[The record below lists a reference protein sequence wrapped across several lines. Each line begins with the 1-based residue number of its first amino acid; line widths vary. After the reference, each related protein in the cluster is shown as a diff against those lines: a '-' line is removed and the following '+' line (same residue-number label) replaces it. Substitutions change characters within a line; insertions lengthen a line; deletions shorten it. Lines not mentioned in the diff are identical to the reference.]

1 MRTRTGRRA
10 AVTALLATLV
20 LGACVEK
27 VERVEQAQPGGTASG
42 TGLTG
47 INADL
52 RPDLK
57 GGDLADGPTMVERFA
72 GQEAS
77 FGTIPDQATEAT
89 GEPIKIGMINQEG
102 TPLGSFP
109 ELRLADEAGIR
120 FINEELGGI
129 GGRPIELVPCI
140 TTFSP
145 EKSQACAQQ
154 MVQED
159 VVAVLGGIDITSTG
173 SIPVLEQNELPYIG
187 GIPINTDEMASP
199 ISFQFSGGSPGAFV
213 AFAQHAA
220 ESGAQKVA
228 VTYGDFGPIAA
239 SARFGVETLK
249 ALGVSDVTE
258 IPFPITTT
266 DFLPVMSAAAEG
278 DPDAIF
284 LGAAD
289 TACGPAMSTAR
300 DLGIEA
306 DLYLVGACAA
316 PSIAEQIGEEAVD
329 GRIFNIE
336 GPLEDDEYI
345 DGELYMAVIGKYGD
359 PSLSAAGAGTV
370 SFRGLF
376 NLYSVLLDIGPDD
389 ISSERILDG
398 FRSAVDR
405 PSFNGHPFT
414 CDGEQV
420 PSLPALCAPEQI
432 LVIRRNQA
440 LEQLTDWIDV
450 PAVLAEAD
458 VAQEPPA

>member
-1 MRTRTGRRA
+1 MHTTTTRRA
-10 AVTALLATLV
+10 TATAVAAMLV

-27 VERVEQAQPGGTASG
+27 VEQVESSNGTANVAD
-42 TGLTG
+42 TTG

-52 RPDLK
+52 AGDVM
-57 GGDLADGPTMVERFA
+57 GGDLADGPTIVERFG

-77 FGTIPDQATEAT
+77 FGTVPETTTEAT

-109 ELRLADEAGIR
+109 ELRLADEAGVR

-129 GGRPIELVPCI
+129 DGRPIELVSCI

-154 MVQED
+154 MVQEE

-173 SIPVLEQNELPYIG
+173 SIPVLEQNGLPYVG

-199 ISFQFSGGSPGAFV
+199 ISFQFSGGSPGSFV

-220 ESGAQKVA
+220 DNGAQKVA
-228 VTYGDFGPIAA
+228 VAYADFGPIAA
-239 SARFGVETLK
+239 AAGFGVDTLE
-249 ALGVSDVTE
+249 ALGVTDVTE

-266 DFLPVMSAAAEG
+266 DFLPVMTAAAEG

-289 TACGPAMSTAR
+289 TACGPAMSTAY

-306 DLYLVGACAA
+306 DLYLVGACAS
-316 PSIAEQIGEEAVD
+316 PTIATQIGQEAVE

-336 GPLEDDEYI
+336 GPLDTEQI
-345 DGELYMAVIGKYGD
+345 DGQLYLAVVGKYGD
-359 PSLSAAGAGTV
+359 PSLAAAGAGTV
-370 SFRGLF
+370 SFRGLM
-376 NLYSVLLDIGPDD
+376 NLYSVLTEIGADD
-389 ISSERILDG
+389 VSAETVLEG
-398 FRSAVDR
+398 FRAAVDR
-405 PSFNGHPFT
+405 PSFNGHPYT
-414 CDGEQV
+414 CDGTPV
-420 PSLPALCAPEQI
+420 PALPALCSPEQI
-432 LVIRRNQA
+432 LVVSKGGG

-450 PAVLAEAD
+450 PAVLREAG